1 MFWKKKKKRG
11 LPDLPAPQLAK
22 PKTEQKEE
30 ISSLPSLPDESI
42 KRGFSQG
49 VIKEAVEPEENAF
62 PTPVKKNIKMTKEI
76 SGVGELPK
84 LPGEKEDGL
93 PELLPTPETKP
104 KTKLREIE
112 EWKPSKVQS
121 RKIIEKKPIFVKLE
135 KFNEAKESL
144 ESVKEKLLEVD
155 DLLKTIKDVKA
166 KEEHELSEWEK
177 EIEELKSRLDSL
189 TADVFEDAE
198 R

>member
-1 MFWKKKKKRG
+1 
-11 LPDLPAPQLAK
+11 
-22 PKTEQKEE
+22 
-30 ISSLPSLPDESI
+30 
-42 KRGFSQG
+42 
-49 VIKEAVEPEENAF
+49 
-62 PTPVKKNIKMTKEI
+62 VKKNIKMTKEI